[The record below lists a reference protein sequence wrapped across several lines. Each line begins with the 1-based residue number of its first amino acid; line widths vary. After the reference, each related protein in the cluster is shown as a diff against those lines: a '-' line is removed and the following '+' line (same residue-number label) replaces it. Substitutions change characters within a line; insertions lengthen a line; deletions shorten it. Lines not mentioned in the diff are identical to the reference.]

1 MTTTNI
7 LNLPAF
13 DVLEVVEDNHDY
25 HVRVETR
32 QAPKVCACCGSHNII
47 GSGRRENLVKDL
59 PMHGKRVGIYVN
71 LRRMKCH
78 ACGKT
83 FSESL
88 PDVDDKRGMTN
99 RLLEWTGKQSVKRT
113 FTSIADEVGISE
125 ASVRSVFKDY
135 VAKLESQIKF
145 ETPQWLG
152 MDEIYLIKPRGVIA
166 NVQDNTMIDLL
177 VNRNKETIIHYLS
190 NLKGKEQVKYVT
202 MDMWKPYRE
211 ACQQVIPQA
220 KIIIDK
226 FHVVRMANNALE
238 LVRKSLRESLTA
250 KERRLL
256 MHDRFILLKREHDL
270 NEQEILLLSGW
281 TLNYPLLAQAY
292 RLKEDFYKIYDAQSK
307 HEAMASYTAWKE
319 SIPQELMS
327 DYYELV
333 RACDNWMPWIMNYFD
348 HRITNAYT
356 ESLNNLIRATN
367 RKGRGYSFEALRA
380 KMLFSEGTFKKEI
393 TRPKFTR
400 QRSNQ
405 RSTEMGFYMS
415 RTLMD
420 YHEPPEPTT
429 QIEKNLGVDI
439 NKLIAL
445 LEAEQI

>member
-1 MTTTNI
+1 MSPNI
-7 LNLPAF
+7 LNLPAYE
-13 DVLEVVEDNHDY
+13 VLEVAQDEHDY
-25 HVRVETR
+25 HIRAETKQVPR
-32 QAPKVCACCGSHNII
+32 VCACCGSDNII

-78 ACGKT
+78 SCAKT
-83 FSESL
+83 FSETL

-99 RLLEWTGKQSVKRT
+99 RLVEWVGKQAVRRT

-125 ASVRSVFKDY
+125 ASVRTMFKDY
-135 VAKLESQIKF
+135 VAGLESKIKF

-166 NVQDNTMIDLL
+166 NVQNNTIVDLL

-190 NLKGKEQVKYVT
+190 NLKGKETIQYVT

-238 LVRKSLRESLTA
+238 SVRKSLRESLTA

-256 MHDRFILLKREHDL
+256 MHDRFILLKREDDL
-270 NEQEILLLSGW
+270 NEEEILLLSGW
-281 TLNYPLLAQAY
+281 TLNYPLLGEAY
-292 RLKEDFYKIYDAQSK
+292 RLKESFYGIYDATSK
-307 HEAMASYTAWKE
+307 TEAMASYAAWKE
-319 SIPQELMS
+319 SISEELMS
-327 DYYELV
+327 DYYDLV

-380 KMLFSEGTFKKEI
+380 KMLFAEGAFKKEKVKPKFNRRRQEEGTF
-393 TRPKFTR
+393 F
-400 QRSNQ
+400 
-405 RSTEMGFYMS
+405 MS

-420 YHEPPEPTT
+420 CYEPPSQTT
-429 QIEKNLGVDI
+429 QIEKNYGVDI
-439 NKLIAL
+439 NKLIEL
-445 LEAEQI
+445 LEAERI

>member
-238 LVRKSLRESLTA
+238 SVRKSLRESLTT

-256 MHDRFILLKREHDL
+256 MHDRFILLKRERDL
-270 NEQEILLLSGW
+270 NEEEILLLSGW
-281 TLNYPLLAQAY
+281 TLNYPLLGEAY
-292 RLKEDFYKIYDAQSK
+292 RLKESFYGIYDATSKVEAQQRYQS
-307 HEAMASYTAWKE
+307 WLQ
-319 SIPQELMS
+319 SIPSELLL
-327 DYYELV
+327 DFADLT
-333 RACDNWMPWIMNYFD
+333 RACENWHPWIMNYFD

-356 ESLNNLIRATN
+356 ESLNSLIRATN

-380 KMLFSEGTFKKEI
+380 KMLFSEGLFKKEKVK
-393 TRPKFTR
+393 PKFNRRR
-400 QRSNQ
+400 Q
-405 RSTEMGFYMS
+405 EEVGFYMS

-420 YHEPPEPTT
+420 CYLPPEPTT

-439 NKLIAL
+439 NKLIEL

>member
-1 MTTTNI
+1 MPTNI

-13 DVLEVVEDNHDY
+13 NVLEVTEDTHDY
-25 HVRVETR
+25 HIRVETK
-32 QAPKVCACCGSHNII
+32 QSPKVCACCGSDNII

-99 RLLEWTGKQSVKRT
+99 RLLEWAGKQSVRRT

-125 ASVRSVFKDY
+125 ASVRTLFKDY

-238 LVRKSLRESLTA
+238 SVRKSLRESLTA

-256 MHDRFILLKREHDL
+256 MHDRFILLKRERDL
-270 NEQEILLLSGW
+270 NEEEILLLSGW
-281 TLNYPLLAQAY
+281 TLNYPLLGEAY
-292 RLKEDFYKIYDAQSK
+292 QLKESFYGIYDATSKVEAQQRYQS
-307 HEAMASYTAWKE
+307 WLQ
-319 SIPQELMS
+319 SIPS
-327 DYYELV
+327 DLLLDFADLT
-333 RACDNWMPWIMNYFD
+333 RACENWHPWIMNYFD

-380 KMLFSEGTFKKEI
+380 KMLFSEGLFKKEKVK
-393 TRPKFTR
+393 PKFNRRR
-400 QRSNQ
+400 Q
-405 RSTEMGFYMS
+405 EEVGFYMS

-420 YHEPPEPTT
+420 CYLPPEPTT

-439 NKLIAL
+439 NKLIEL

>member
-1 MTTTNI
+1 
-7 LNLPAF
+7 
-13 DVLEVVEDNHDY
+13 
-25 HVRVETR
+25 
-32 QAPKVCACCGSHNII
+32 
-47 GSGRRENLVKDL
+47 
-59 PMHGKRVGIYVN
+59 
-71 LRRMKCH
+71 
-78 ACGKT
+78 
-83 FSESL
+83 
-88 PDVDDKRGMTN
+88 
-99 RLLEWTGKQSVKRT
+99 
-113 FTSIADEVGISE
+113 
-125 ASVRSVFKDY
+125 VFKDY
-135 VAKLESQIKF
+135 VAGLESKIKF
-145 ETPQWLG
+145 EAPQWLG
-152 MDEIYLIKPRGVIA
+152 MDEIHLIKPRGLIA
-166 NVQDNTMIDLL
+166 NVQNNTIVDLL

-190 NLKGKEQVKYVT
+190 NLKGKETVQYVM

-220 KIIIDK
+220 EIIIDK

-238 LVRKSLRESLTA
+238 SVRKSLRKSLTA

-307 HEAMASYTAWKE
+307 HEAMALYAAWKE
-319 SIPQELMS
+319 SISEELMS

-380 KMLFSEGTFKKEI
+380 KMLFAEGAFKKEKVK
-393 TRPKFTR
+393 PKFNRRR
-400 QRSNQ
+400 QEERA
-405 RSTEMGFYMS
+405 FFMS

-420 YHEPPEPTT
+420 CYEPLSQTT
-429 QIEKNLGVDI
+429 QIEKNYGVDI
-439 NKLIAL
+439 NKLIEL
-445 LEAEQI
+445 LETEQI

>member
-1 MTTTNI
+1 MPANI
-7 LNLPAF
+7 LNLPAYE
-13 DVLEVVEDNHDY
+13 VLEVAQDEHDY
-25 HVRVETR
+25 HIRAETKQSPR
-32 QAPKVCACCGSHNII
+32 VCAYCGSDNII

-78 ACGKT
+78 SCAKT
-83 FSESL
+83 FSETL
-88 PDVDDKRGMTN
+88 PDVDNKRGMTN
-99 RLLEWTGKQSVKRT
+99 RLVEWIGKQVVRRT

-135 VAKLESQIKF
+135 VSKLENQIKF

-152 MDEIYLIKPRGVIA
+152 MDEIHLIKPRGVIA
-166 NVQDNTMIDLL
+166 NVQNNTIVDLL

-190 NLKGKEQVKYVT
+190 NLKGKETVQYVT

-211 ACQQVIPQA
+211 ACQQAIPQA

-238 LVRKSLRESLTA
+238 SVRKSLRESLTA

-270 NEQEILLLSGW
+270 TEKEAFLLSGW
-281 TLNYPLLAQAY
+281 ALNYPLLGDAY
-292 RLKEDFYKIYDAQSK
+292 RLKESFYGIYDAPCKTKAQQR
-307 HEAMASYTAWKE
+307 YQAWLS
-319 SIPQELMS
+319 SIPSKLLL
-327 DYYELV
+327 DFADLT
-333 RACDNWMPWIMNYFD
+333 RACENWHPCIMNYFD

-380 KMLFSEGTFKKEI
+380 KMLFAEGAFKKEK
-393 TRPKFTR
+393 PKLNRRR
-400 QRSNQ
+400 QEER
-405 RSTEMGFYMS
+405 TFFMS

-420 YHEPPEPTT
+420 CYEPPSQTT
-429 QIEKNLGVDI
+429 QIEKNYGVDI
-439 NKLIAL
+439 NKLIEL

>member
-1 MTTTNI
+1 MPTNI
-7 LNLPAF
+7 LNLPAYE
-13 DVLEVVEDNHDY
+13 VLEVAQDDHDY
-25 HVRVETR
+25 HIRAETKQTSR
-32 QAPKVCACCGSHNII
+32 VCAYCGSDKII

-78 ACGKT
+78 SCAKT
-83 FSESL
+83 FSETL

-99 RLLEWTGKQSVKRT
+99 RLVEWVGKQAVRRT

-125 ASVRSVFKDY
+125 ASVRTMFKDY
-135 VAKLESQIKF
+135 VAGLESKIKF

-166 NVQDNTMIDLL
+166 NVQNNTIVDLL

-190 NLKGKEQVKYVT
+190 NLKGKETIQYVT

-238 LVRKSLRESLTA
+238 SVRKSLRESLTA

-292 RLKEDFYKIYDAQSK
+292 RLKEYFYKIYDAQSK
-307 HEAMASYTAWKE
+307 HEAMALYAAWKE
-319 SIPQELMS
+319 SISEELMS

-380 KMLFSEGTFKKEI
+380 KMLFAEGAFKKEKVKPKFNRRRQEEGTF
-393 TRPKFTR
+393 F
-400 QRSNQ
+400 
-405 RSTEMGFYMS
+405 MS

-420 YHEPPEPTT
+420 CYEPPSQTT
-429 QIEKNLGVDI
+429 QIEKNYGVDI
-439 NKLIAL
+439 NKLIDL
-445 LEAEQI
+445 LEAELI

>member
-1 MTTTNI
+1 MPTNI

-13 DVLEVVEDNHDY
+13 DVLEVAEDEHDY
-25 HVRVETR
+25 HIRVETK
-32 QAPKVCACCGSHNII
+32 QSPKVCACCGSDNII

-83 FSESL
+83 FSETL

-99 RLLEWTGKQSVKRT
+99 RLLEWAGKQSVRRT

-125 ASVRSVFKDY
+125 ASVRALFKDY
-135 VAKLESQIKF
+135 VTKLESQIKF

-238 LVRKSLRESLTA
+238 SVRKSLRESLTA
-250 KERRLL
+250 KERRTL
-256 MHDRFILLKREHDL
+256 MHDRFILLKRERDL
-270 NEQEILLLSGW
+270 NEEEILLLSGW
-281 TLNYPLLAQAY
+281 TLNYPLLGEAY
-292 RLKEDFYKIYDAQSK
+292 RLKESFYGIYDATIKAEAQQRYQSWL
-307 HEAMASYTAWKE
+307 H
-319 SIPQELMS
+319 SIPS
-327 DYYELV
+327 DLLLDFADLT
-333 RACDNWMPWIMNYFD
+333 RACENWHPWIMNYFD

-380 KMLFSEGTFKKEI
+380 KMLFSEGLFKKEKVK
-393 TRPKFTR
+393 PKFNRRR
-400 QRSNQ
+400 Q
-405 RSTEMGFYMS
+405 EEVGFYMS

-420 YHEPPEPTT
+420 CYAPPEPTT

-439 NKLIAL
+439 NKLIEL